1 MKLNKK
7 LGFIFLIFSIT
18 FAPVSFSN
26 IFVQSQTV
34 EPETISGYQ
43 EWTQSRSV
51 DGLVTVNT
59 GATLLIKNGITLA
72 FNGGNIIVKGNL
84 IVSGTVKNPV
94 KFQRAEGA
102 GYYSIR
108 VDSGGKLIMRNTDM
122 SGAGLMAVPVGS
134 NFLLNTAYAF
144 YEGGINMN
152 GGTLNA
158 QGSNF
163 HDNDV
168 AISISR
174 SSAGKVIVNRSK
186 FSNSQTL
193 DVYYNSSSSS
203 ASADFRYNWWGSSS
217 GPSQICEEGY
227 ACYYD
232 KLDGKID
239 VSNHLAQEDFRD
251 PVIIIPG
258 ILGSFDFFGEKK
270 LDPFLHTYDYLYET
284 FELNGYTPEQKL
296 FAFPYEWRDS
306 NTVNAQK
313 LKTKIDEIKQQNNWP
328 KVDIVAHSM
337 GGLLAREYIESG
349 SYGNDVDQLIT
360 LGTPQK
366 GAPKDYLTWE
376 GGKMATSKFDF
387 LAMFM
392 EDIFRAESKM
402 NGFSDIFDYI
412 RNRPILSVQQ
422 LLPIY
427 NYLYDDG
434 NQRIYPTNYPMN
446 SFLEN
451 LNNPIGIS
459 KLQTV
464 EFDNIVGNLNGDDST
479 ISRIDVVESDDDLL
493 WEHGYLED
501 FDSLLGDHGL
511 EYGDGDGT
519 VPLESASLSIADE
532 KIEINAKHGDLPT
545 KAAEKTFDL
554 LTNHSPQ
561 NFSLSKRIKDI
572 ISIFVYSPIDIQV
585 IAPSGKWIGRNIQ
598 NLPEA
603 DMIPGAYY
611 TGYDGIDSEFLTIP
625 DPEEGEYT
633 IVTQGTGNDTY
644 RIEISR
650 LTEDPT
656 DGKVTEVTG
665 EISGTAVE
673 GEKEEK
679 TVTVAEDKIITEIE
693 TGDTTA
699 PEIIIASPQSQN
711 YLNSLILPINYTVSD
726 DTSAPENIKTAIF
739 IDDVA
744 VGPLQIDLSLQKLG
758 EHTLKIT
765 ATDETG
771 NQGEKELKFTV
782 VTSVDAI
789 SKNISHYRQIGLITD
804 QKTANALQIRIRLI
818 SGTLDLI
825 AKMSEKERAKA
836 EKALIKVLNKEIDN
850 MMDQVQGKLAGTIKA
865 PAGELLVES
874 LNYIK
879 K

>member
-7 LGFIFLIFSIT
+7 LGFFLIFTIT
-18 FAPVSFSN
+18 LAPISFSN
-26 IFVQSQTV
+26 IFVRSQTID
-34 EPETISGYQ
+34 PEFISGYQ

-51 DGLVTVNT
+51 NGLVTVNT
-59 GATLLIKNGITLA
+59 GATLVIKNGVTLA
-72 FNGGNIIVKGNL
+72 FNGGSILVKGNL

-108 VDSGGKLIMRNTDM
+108 VDSGGKLTMRNSDM
-122 SGAGLMAVPVGS
+122 SGAGLMAVPIGS
-134 NFLLNTAYAF
+134 NSLLNTARAF

-152 GGTLNA
+152 GGTLNV

-168 AISISR
+168 AINISR

-193 DVYYNSSSSS
+193 DVYYNSAS
-203 ASADFRYNWWGSSS
+203 ASPSVDFRYNWWGNSS

-227 ACYYD
+227 GCYYD

-239 VSNHLAQEDFRD
+239 VSSHLTQEDFRD

-258 ILGSFDFFGEKK
+258 ILGSFDFWGEKK
-270 LDPFLHTYDYLYET
+270 LDPFLHTYDHLYET
-284 FELNGYTPEQKL
+284 FKLNGYTPEQKL

-306 NTVNAQK
+306 NIANAQK
-313 LKTKIDEIKQQNNWP
+313 LKTKIDEIKQATGWP

-349 SYGNDVDQLIT
+349 YYSNDVDQLVTI
-360 LGTPQK
+360 GTPQK

-402 NGFSDIFDYI
+402 NGFSNIFDYI
-412 RNRPILSVQQ
+412 QNRPILSIQQ

-427 NYLYDDG
+427 SYLYDDG
-434 NQRIYPTNYPMN
+434 KQRIYPTNYPAN
-446 SFLEN
+446 LFLET
-451 LNNPIGIS
+451 LNNTAGIS
-459 KLQTV
+459 KLHNV
-464 EFDNIVGNLNGDDST
+464 EFDNIVGNLDGSDST

-493 WEHGYLED
+493 WEHGYPED

-519 VPLESASLSIADE
+519 VPLESASLQTADE
-532 KIEINAKHGDLPT
+532 KIEINAKHGALPEE
-545 KAAEKTFDL
+545 AAEETFEL
-554 LTNHSPQ
+554 LTKHSPQ
-561 NFSLSKRIKDI
+561 NISLSKRIKNI

-585 IAPSGKWIGRNIQ
+585 IAPGGKWIGRNIK
-598 NLPEA
+598 NLPEENQ
-603 DMIPGAYY
+603 IPGAYY
-611 TGYDGIDSEFLTIP
+611 TGYEGVDSEFLTIP
-625 DPEEGEYT
+625 DPENGEYT
-633 IVTQGTGNDTY
+633 IVTQGTDNDTY
-644 RIEISR
+644 RIEISK
-650 LTEDPT
+650 LTEDPS
-656 DGKVTEVTG
+656 DGKVTEITG
-665 EISGTAVE
+665 ALSGTATIGTE
-673 GEKEEK
+673 EEK
-679 TVTVAEDKIITEIE
+679 NITVKSDKIITES
-693 TGDTTA
+693 GDTTA
-699 PEIIIASPQSQN
+699 PEIVVTSPQSRD

-726 DTSAPENIKTAIF
+726 DTSAPENIQIGVLL
-739 IDDVA
+739 DGVA
-744 VGPLQIDLSLQKLG
+744 AEPLQVDLSLQKLG

-765 ATDETG
+765 ATDEAG
-771 NQGEKELKFTV
+771 NQSEKELKFTI
-782 VTSVDAI
+782 VTNSEAI
-789 SKNISHYRQIGLITD
+789 SKNISHYRKIGLITD
-804 QKTANALQIRIRLI
+804 QKTANALQIRIKLI

-825 AKMSEKERAKA
+825 AKMDKKDKPKVEKV
-836 EKALIKVLNKEIDN
+836 LIKLLNGEIGD
-850 MMDQVQGKLAGTIKA
+850 MISQVQGKLAGAIQA
-865 PAGELLVES
+865 LAEELLIES

-879 K
+879 VKI